1 MTTRRKPADKRCPV
15 CQQRCSPGHP
25 YVSHM
30 RKHVRAG
37 EAMERRED
45 YYWYVGSRRYEGSEL
60 VFEALPRY
68 TGRTLEITV
77 PGGGSVVCPNCGGSG
92 NDPTT
97 MVCVMCG
104 GDGKL
109 EG

>member
-77 PGGGSVVCPNCGGSG
+77 PGGGAWFA
-92 NDPTT
+92 PTAVAAGT
-97 MVCVMCG
+97 TPPRWSA
-104 GDGKL
+104 
-109 EG
+109 

>member
-15 CQQRCSPGHP
+15 CRERFSPGHP

-30 RKHVRAG
+30 RMHVRAG

-45 YYWYVGSRRYEGSEL
+45 YYWYVGGRRHEGSEL

-68 TGRTLEITV
+68 DGHTLEITV
-77 PGGGSVVCPNCGGSG
+77 PEGESATCPNCGGTG
-92 NDPTT
+92 NDPKT
-97 MVCVMCG
+97 MICVLCG